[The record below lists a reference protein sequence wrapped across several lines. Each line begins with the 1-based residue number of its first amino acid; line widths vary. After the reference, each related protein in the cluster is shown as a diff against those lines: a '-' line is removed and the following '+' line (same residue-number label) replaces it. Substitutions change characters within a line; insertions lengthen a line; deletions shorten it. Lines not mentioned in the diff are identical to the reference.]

1 MSQVLIRLDDPN
13 LLLKKY
19 RLRKTGAYG
28 SSTEVTIPQEVFDR
42 EARRLGL
49 SRDEALDL
57 LQAVWRYG
65 GFRGVYLA
73 FETIKNSGEDKGVT

>member
-1 MSQVLIRLDDPN
+1 MSQIVIRLDDPN

-28 SSTEVTIPQEVFDR
+28 GSIETTIPQEAFDR

-49 SRDEALDL
+49 SRDEALEI

-65 GFRGVYLA
+65 DFRGIYLA
-73 FETIKNSGEDKGVT
+73 FEMVENSEESADGN

>member
-1 MSQVLIRLDDPN
+1 MNQIVIRLDDPN
-13 LLLKKY
+13 MLIKKY

-28 SSTEVTIPQEVFDR
+28 SSTEVTIPPEVFDR

-49 SRDEALDL
+49 SRDEALET

-65 GFRGVYLA
+65 NFRGVFLT
-73 FETIKNSGEDKGVT
+73 FEAKR